1 MKNKIVGFTMS
12 INILIKDRNAD
23 EMDIIM
29 DDLEREID
37 KLIKSKYSNVKI
49 IGAKVRYITEDSDG
63 RLNISY

>member
-12 INILIKDRNAD
+12 TNILIKDRNVNEID
-23 EMDIIM
+23 VIM

-37 KLIKSKYSNVKI
+37 NLIRSKYSNVKI

-63 RLNISY
+63 ELNIPY

>member
-12 INILIKDRNAD
+12 TNILIKDRNVD
-23 EMDIIM
+23 EMNVIM

-37 KLIKSKYSNVKI
+37 NLIRSKYSNVKI

-63 RLNISY
+63 ELNIPY